1 MTGTHLRGSASL
13 RSLREKLAFAQPWRY
28 FVRHSNQSVGAGIQS
43 LDDAI
48 EPHGAPL
55 TEPATAT
62 PPVSE
67 LSSALVR
74 RAQRGDVNAFEGLY
88 RQNVGRVHALC
99 LRMTGDPVAAEE
111 LTQSV
116 WVRAWERLGTFR
128 GESAFSTWIHRL
140 AVNVVLS
147 ERRSESRRRDRIEFT
162 DMADELDRGTPPPAT
177 ETRLALERAV
187 ADLPEGART
196 VFVLHDVEG
205 YRHADIAEKLGT
217 AVGTVKS
224 QLHRARRLLREALT

>member
-1 MTGTHLRGSASL
+1 MPV
-13 RSLREKLAFAQPWRY
+13 QPVTEHNHSSSRLPNCGAIL
-28 FVRHSNQSVGAGIQS
+28 RHSNPSGGVGIQS

-55 TEPATAT
+55 TESATAS

-74 RAQRGDVNAFEGLY
+74 RAQRGDVDAFEGLY
-88 RQNVGRVHALC
+88 RQNVGRIHALC
-99 LRMTGDPVAAEE
+99 LRMTGDPVSAEE

-116 WVRAWERLGTFR
+116 WVRAWQRLDTFR
-128 GESAFSTWIHRL
+128 GDSAFSTWIHRL

-147 ERRSESRRRDRIEFT
+147 ERRSEARRRARIEFT
-162 DMADELDRGTPPPAT
+162 DMDADLDRGTPPAPT
-177 ETRLALERAV
+177 ETRIALERAV
-187 ADLPEGART
+187 AQLPEGARK

-224 QLHRARRLLREALT
+224 QLHRARKLLREALT